1 MGVQAR
7 TVKARAKD
15 GTNFPGKE
23 EGIMTRKP
31 APAPGI
37 PEKLKVLGKIAAAF
51 EEQQILWAVGASLL
65 LWFKGKVPS
74 FQDIDLMV
82 YEPDLEKARA
92 ALEALGTLQPP
103 KPQGRYRTRHFLEFL
118 VEGVEVDLM
127 AGLVILAE
135 GREWDCSLTP
145 DQVAEY
151 YPLAGRAIPLQS
163 LELWKRY
170 YALMGRPEKARL
182 LEE

>member
-7 TVKARAKD
+7 AVKARAKD

-23 EGIMTRKP
+23 EGTMTRKE
-31 APAPGI
+31 AVNPGI
-37 PEKLKVLGKIAAAF
+37 PEKLEVLGKIAAAF
-51 EEQQILWAVGASLL
+51 EEEQILWAVGGSLL
-65 LWFKGKVPS
+65 LYFKGKVPS

-82 YEPDLEKARA
+82 YEPDVEKARA
-92 ALEALGTLQPP
+92 ALETLGALQPP
-103 KPQGRYRTRHFLEFL
+103 KPQGRYRTHHFLEFV

-127 AGLVILAE
+127 AGMVILAE

-163 LELWKRY
+163 LALWKEY
-170 YALMGRPEKARL
+170 YRLMGRPEKVRL
-182 LEE
+182 LED